1 MATKLNADVVRET
14 EATFRDKGKDK
25 PIVVKVHRCNRGGAC
40 ITLSLK
46 GTRGEEMTIVMGVKS
61 LYSRY
66 IFKKHGYP
74 R

>member
-1 MATKLNADVVRET
+1 MATKLNTDVVRET

-25 PIVVKVHRCNRGGAC
+25 PIVVKVHRCNKAGAC
-40 ITLSLK
+40 ITLS
-46 GTRGEEMTIVMGVKS
+46 GVKS